1 MMGAPMTKNR
11 LSKMA
16 VTITKAMALPI
27 LMPSLFRINM
37 ATADPP
43 TTEGVTAEAN
53 SQSMIT

>member
-1 MMGAPMTKNR
+1 MGAPMTKNR